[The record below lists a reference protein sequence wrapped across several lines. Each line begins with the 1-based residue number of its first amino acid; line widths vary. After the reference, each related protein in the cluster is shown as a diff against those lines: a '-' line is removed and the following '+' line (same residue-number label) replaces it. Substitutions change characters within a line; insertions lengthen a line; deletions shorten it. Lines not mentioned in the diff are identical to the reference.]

1 MSSYNTTYPY
11 YGQTH
16 TTQMYPMVP
25 QIHNPFQRP
34 GQPDFF
40 MTAEEAAIAEQQ
52 SIYSSEN
59 RENAKLRHQA
69 RWQGKEKRIT
79 VLREGGGTV
88 WEDPSLL
95 DWNPAHFRL
104 FAGDL
109 GGEVSDE
116 TLFKAFQ
123 HYRSLSKAKV
133 IRDKRTGK
141 SKGYGFVAFKDPDE
155 FVRAWREMN
164 GKYIGSH
171 PVKLRKANTE
181 IKAVSIHQEK
191 LEQKKKASRYEQE
204 KIQSGRISKKK
215 TKTIKR

>member
-1 MSSYNTTYPY
+1 MY
-11 YGQTH
+11 
-16 TTQMYPMVP
+16 QMIP

-34 GQPDFF
+34 GQHNFF

-69 RWQGKEKRIT
+69 RWQGKQKRVT
-79 VLREGGGTV
+79 VLREGGGSV

-123 HYRSLSKAKV
+123 HYKSLSKAKV
-133 IRDKRTGK
+133 IRDKKTGK
-141 SKGYGFVAFKDPDE
+141 SRGYGFIAFKDPDE

-171 PVKLRKANTE
+171 PVKLHKANTE

-191 LEQKKKASRYEQE
+191 LEQKKRTCRYEQE
-204 KIQSGRISKKK
+204 KIRKSKISKKK
-215 TKTIKR
+215 KKNKTISSIKK

>member
-1 MSSYNTTYPY
+1 MASYNQSYPY
-11 YGQTH
+11 YGQNSSS
-16 TTQMYPMVP
+16 QMYQMIP

-34 GQPDFF
+34 GQLNFF
-40 MTAEEAAIAEQQ
+40 MTPEEAAIAEQQ

-79 VLREGGGTV
+79 VLREGGGSV

-123 HYRSLSKAKV
+123 QYKSLSKAKV
-133 IRDKRTGK
+133 IRDKKTGK

-181 IKAVSIHQEK
+181 IRAVSIHQEK
-191 LEQKKKASRYEQE
+191 LEQKKRASRYEQE
-204 KIQSGRISKKK
+204 KIQSGRISKK
-215 TKTIKR
+215 TKIKR